1 MTYIGYYCNQE
12 SIGKNALLDWI
23 NEKIPQY
30 NITNFS
36 SNWKDGMALGCLT
49 DVVSGGK
56 FPDYEDMTS
65 DTPLENAEKSMEFAV
80 SLGVPKVITP
90 ELFVDHTLDPLTMM
104 TYLTYFKCVKP
115 PDDVLVGIAAAGPGV
130 TGDKAFKDTNFVIRG
145 RIPDWAPLDISI
157 TAPDGSKVP
166 FNKLDP
172 VANSSAVRYK
182 PPMSGNYTV
191 EILVNKEH
199 IRGSPFTPYHSE
211 PSSAT
216 SCSATG
222 EGLAKAVV
230 GETAEFTVNCVN
242 GGAGQLS
249 TDIRGP
255 SGSIG
260 VTSTETSE
268 RVYTIKYTPIE
279 AGPHTISCLWSNN
292 HIDKSP
298 FTSRTIDPKKCTA
311 SGAGLTNSVVN
322 QPSTFLVKTKD
333 AGQSVLSANVKGPN
347 GSVPVLI
354 HEDGPHDYIC
364 SYTPIAKGEHVIDV
378 KWGGIPI
385 TGSPFHVLPLVPAD
399 ASKCVAKNLP
409 KGKLRA
415 NKEVKFIVDTTNAG
429 DGELKAS
436 GHGPSI
442 PQKCN
447 TRSLDSS
454 SYEISFSP
462 FEVGVLSVD
471 VKFADKDIPESPFKF
486 LVNDPTKCHINA
498 SAISSSTYIIK
509 QSVDFRVSA
518 QFAGEGDVTAKVHGP
533 KGEENFQ
540 IKDQGDS
547 TYLIHFTP
555 QVPGSHAIEI
565 LFDGELIPDAPV
577 NFFVGAGSGAD
588 DVIVTQPATDRNGIF
603 VVETPHEY
611 KINSSN
617 ANDGEL
623 AATCVGVFTGYKPK
637 LEIQDKG
644 NRQYSVLLNT
654 PKPDEYKLNITWS
667 NDPVPGSPFTI
678 SVVDKPHPDRVI
690 IRGPSF
696 EVGQLPISFTAD
708 VRNAGSGELLASGRG
723 QKVGNVP
730 VNITQSEAGMYKLLL
745 EGPQPDLYT
754 VSIFWSDEHVPGS
767 PFKINNIPPD
777 AGKVIVTKPDSFSK
791 SVRAIFRVDATDAGV
806 GKLNAY
812 CRAENS
818 ANLPVELDK
827 PDPDVEKYRCII
839 TPIRED
845 VYHLSILWSDKDVPD
860 SPFKI
865 DLVPRVYA
873 DRVIVDDPVFS
884 TADQPV
890 STKVDTTNAGPGNL
904 TAKCNGDTTG
914 FVPVAVVELEKGKYE
929 LIFTPSKEDTYS
941 LHIYFDGHEVPRSPQ
956 TVPIHPIL
964 EEVMMIR
971 NEPPESELKFPDII
985 GEEVPD
991 TNEKPPAEMYL
1002 LIGTPFHIDIDE
1014 PVPEEIPELKS
1025 IVANVGEEKEF
1036 IAKAKGDSNGVARV
1050 NVTKKGK
1057 NAYSVDFNPTKPD
1070 RYILTLSYGDE
1081 TIKSPIIIHYSTPVD
1096 AGKCSIFGLE
1106 NISSY
1111 PMINE
1116 PLIFG
1121 VDATAAGKSDL
1132 RVTADG
1138 PRSDEPS
1145 NVNVEEDSDKPGIYH
1160 VTYIPTAAGE
1170 HRVHLQWGNN
1180 LIPGCPLVFKVVSG
1194 SAISGDKMYPYGTPV
1209 VLDLVADCRPKD
1221 LEVFA
1226 VLEGTNQKSKLKI
1239 NKDGKGQYKLIFQPT
1254 TPGYYDVHVR
1264 LQDNA
1269 VAGSPYRICYAEPP
1283 NPAKVKVD
1291 IKPPEVAY
1299 LHYPIIFNI
1308 DTKGAGTAEL
1318 LLRTSVRRK
1327 TKDKAPDFVVV
1338 DNGDS
1343 TYTATYIPTIAVIHS
1358 FDVLFANELVPGF
1371 PVKINVIEKPPE
1383 IKHVLSSSV
1392 NLLEVNKS
1400 VNIYFKLPGGDSISS
1415 ITASATGQSIEDADF
1430 KLQQVRGGLYRA
1442 HFAPS
1447 FPDDYKLEVMHKN
1460 NPVEGSPFPVKV
1472 VDLGGFEPSKSTE
1485 DAQNPPVVDAKR
1497 PFSLLLPI
1505 DQPTLSPN
1513 DLLIDLDGPPES
1525 AVFPPEVKGD
1535 TYGTFSVSFTPDVPG
1550 DYIIHVTNSKE
1561 DTHVSGSPYR
1571 VIVKEYYSNPEKCFI
1586 IPEDTQ
1592 LFEQPQRFGKPCQ
1605 FRISTVD
1612 AGPGT
1617 LNVTSRG
1624 PGIADVKIFDNNDG
1638 TYTCDFSPS
1647 VAGQYIIDILWDN
1660 EHIAGSPRTLEL
1672 KQKKKKVI
1680 TGLKLDNENFRVGV
1694 AHRFKLHCDEVG
1706 DGVLEVSLKPS
1717 NAGQIKVSNLG
1728 SQTYQV
1734 EILPHELGQHEL
1746 SVLYGGS
1753 HIMGSPYSVIFNE
1766 RGDASKCRMISNDVE
1781 QTDEGK
1787 DHVVFLVSTKGA
1799 GKGRLTAH
1807 VDNPNSG
1814 ERDTVTIDPLE
1825 DDVYKIHFD
1834 LGDDTEYQLTIKYDG
1849 NHIEGSPFKLL
1860 FADQSDANICQ
1871 AEGDGLT
1878 ISQIN
1883 REAKFSVF
1891 TDGAGEGALKV
1902 EIKSTEGTEIYPH
1915 ISDVGEGEYE
1925 VSYIPTRPGEYE
1937 ISIKWGDENITDSPF
1952 TMKAF
1957 VPLKASNLVVVNPPS
1972 EAYLE
1977 TPIEIQVKP
1986 VEETNEQGVVMISA
2000 TSRQATI
2007 DGKVAK
2013 EPDGTYTCTLEPV
2026 LSGKYI
2032 VRITLNGDNI
2042 QGSPFKIRVS
2052 EPPKPQNVRAYGP
2065 GLEDSYIG
2073 HEGNFTL
2080 ETADAG
2086 TGTLSVRVHG
2096 PKGAFRIN
2104 MRRDPDNERTILVRY
2119 DPKYVGKYT
2128 IDVTWSEVHIPGSPF
2143 KIQINEQVE
2152 DLTNG
2157 ISEEENKKAEIAIE
2171 AQVEAAL

>member
-1 MTYIGYYCNQE
+1 MPPQDLCVDKPDDQSVMTYIGYFCTVEN
-12 SIGKNALLDWI
+12 SIGKTTLLKWI
-23 NEKIPQY
+23 NEKIPHE
-30 NITNFS
+30 ITGFTS
-36 SNWKDGMALGCLT
+36 EWKDGMALGCLA

-90 ELFVDHTLDPLTMM
+90 KQFIDHTLDPVKMM
-104 TYLTYFKCVKP
+104 TYLTYFKFVKP
-115 PDDVLVGIAAAGPGV
+115 SDDVLVGITASGPGV
-130 TGDKAFKDTNFVIRG
+130 TGDKPFQETNFAIRG

-172 VANSSAVRYK
+172 VANSSVVHYK
-182 PPMSGNYTV
+182 PPLSGNYTV

-199 IRGSPFTPYHSE
+199 IRGSPFNLRHIE
-211 PSSAT
+211 PPNPAGCT
-216 SCSATG
+216 AYG
-222 EGLAKAVV
+222 EGLVKVIL
-230 GETAEFTVNCVN
+230 GETAEFTVDCTN
-242 GGAGQLS
+242 GGDSQLS
-249 TDIRGP
+249 VDILGP
-255 SGSIG
+255 SDYIR
-260 VTSTETSE
+260 VDSTEKVSE
-268 RVYTIKYTPIE
+268 RVYSVKYTPVD
-279 AGPHTISCLWSNN
+279 AGPHTISCLWPNH

-298 FTSRTIDPKKCTA
+298 YTVQVIDPKKCIA
-311 SGAGLTNSVVN
+311 SGAGLTNAAVN
-322 QPSTFLVKTKD
+322 QPSIFQVETKG
-333 AGQSVLSANVKGPN
+333 AGKSTLNININGPN
-347 GSVPVLI
+347 GNVPVQVKK
-354 HEDGPHDYIC
+354 DGPHDYIC
-364 SYTPIAKGEHVIDV
+364 SYSPTAKGEHNIDV
-378 KWGGIPI
+378 EWGGIPI
-385 TGSPFHVLPLVPAD
+385 TGSPFHVLSIIPAD

-447 TRSLDSS
+447 IRSLDSS

-471 VKFADKDIPESPFKF
+471 VKFADENIPESPFKF

-498 SAISSSTYIIK
+498 SAISSSTYVIK
-509 QSVDFRVSA
+509 QSVDFLVSA

-565 LFDGELIPDAPV
+565 LFDGELIPDVPV

-588 DVIVTQPATDRNGIF
+588 DVIVTEPAADRNGIF

-678 SVVDKPHPDRVI
+678 SVVDKPHPDRVV

-696 EVGQLPISFTAD
+696 EVDQLPISFTAD

-914 FVPVAVVELEKGKYE
+914 FVPVAVAELENGKYK
-929 LIFTPSKEDTYS
+929 LTFTPSKEDTYS

-964 EEVMMIR
+964 EEMIMIR
-971 NEPPESELKFPDII
+971 NEPPESELTFADII

-1014 PVPEEIPELKS
+1014 PVPEKIPELEK
-1025 IVANVGEEKEF
+1025 IVPNEDVEKDF
-1036 IAKAKGDSNGVARV
+1036 IATAKGDSNGVAQV
-1050 NVTKKGK
+1050 NVTKEGK

-1145 NVNVEEDSDKPGIYH
+1145 DVNVEEDSDKPGIYH

-1170 HRVHLQWGNN
+1170 HRVDLQWGNN

-1209 VLDLVADCRPKD
+1209 VLDLVADCKPRD

-1226 VLEGTNQKSKLKI
+1226 VLEGNDQKSKMKI
-1239 NKDGKGQYKLIFQPT
+1239 NKNGKGQYKLIFQPT
-1254 TPGYYDVHVR
+1254 TPGYYDVHA
-1264 LQDNA
+1264 LLKGGE
-1269 VAGSPYRICYAEPP
+1269 VAGSPYQVYYAEPP
-1283 NPAKVKVD
+1283 NPSVIKVD
-1291 IKPPEVAY
+1291 VKPSDVAFVNC
-1299 LHYPIIFNI
+1299 PIVFDI
-1308 DTKGAGTAEL
+1308 DPKNAGKGEL
-1318 LLRTSVRRK
+1318 LLRASFNK
-1327 TKDKAPDFVVV
+1327 KSKSQASSDFVIV
-1338 DNGDS
+1338 DNGNS
-1343 TYTATYIPTIAVIHS
+1343 TYTATYIPTLPVIHS

-1371 PVKINVIEKPPE
+1371 PVKINVIKKQPE
-1383 IKHVLSSSV
+1383 INHVLSSDL
-1392 NLLEVNKS
+1392 NLLEINKF

-1415 ITASATGQSIEDADF
+1415 ITASATGRTIKDVDV
-1430 KLQQVRGGLYRA
+1430 KLQEVEEGLYRA

-1447 FPDDYKLEVMHKN
+1447 FPDDYKLEVMYNN
-1460 NPVEGSPFPVKV
+1460 NPVEGSPFPLKV
-1472 VDLGGFEPSKSTE
+1472 VDLGGFEPSKSIE
-1485 DAQNPPVVDAKR
+1485 DTINPPVVEAKR
-1497 PFSLLLPI
+1497 PFSIILPI
-1505 DQPTLSPN
+1505 NQPTLLPN
-1513 DLLIDLDGPPES
+1513 DLQVNVNGPPGSLITS
-1525 AVFPPEVKGD
+1525 AEVKGD
-1535 TYGTFSVSFTPDVPG
+1535 TYGTFSASFAPDVPG
-1550 DYIIHVTNSKE
+1550 DYMIHVTNSKE
-1561 DTHVSGSPYR
+1561 DTQVSGSPYK
-1571 VIVKEYYSNPEKCFI
+1571 VVVKE
-1586 IPEDTQ
+1586 
-1592 LFEQPQRFGKPCQ
+1592 CQ
-1605 FRISTVD
+1605 SD
-1612 AGPGT
+1612 SGGT
-1617 LNVTSRG
+1617 LNIIARG
-1624 PGIADVKIFDNNDG
+1624 PGRLDVKLYDNKDG
-1638 TYTCDFSPS
+1638 IYTCKFSPS
-1647 VAGQYIIDILWDN
+1647 IGGKYMVDVLWGN
-1660 EHIAGSPRTLEL
+1660 EHIGGSPYQLNFKRKRFNVINGLNLDAKNFHVDVPYSFKVQCDSEL
-1672 KQKKKKVI
+1672 
-1680 TGLKLDNENFRVGV
+1680 
-1694 AHRFKLHCDEVG
+1694 G
-1706 DGVLEVSLKPS
+1706 DGVLEVFLKPS
-1717 NAGQIKVSNLG
+1717 NAGKVKVSNLG

-1734 EILPHELGQHEL
+1734 IILPCEEGHHML

-1753 HIMGSPYSVIFNE
+1753 HIMGSPYSVTFNE
-1766 RGDASKCRMISNDVE
+1766 GGDASKCRIISNDVE
-1781 QTDEGK
+1781 QTDDGK
-1787 DHVVFLVSTKGA
+1787 DHVLFLVSAKGA

-1807 VDNPNSG
+1807 LENNSG
-1814 ERDTVTIDPLE
+1814 EREPVIIDPLE

-1834 LGDDTEYQLTIKYDG
+1834 LVDDMEYELTTTYDG

-1860 FADQSDANICQ
+1860 FADKPSDVCKAK
-1871 AEGDGLT
+1871 GKGLT
-1878 ISQIN
+1878 VSQIDK
-1883 REAKFSVF
+1883 EAKFFVF
-1891 TDGAGEGALKV
+1891 TKGAGEGTVKV
-1902 EIKSTEGTEIYPH
+1902 EILAIEGTEIFPH
-1915 ISDVGEGEYE
+1915 ISDLGEGKYE
-1925 VSYIPTRPGEYE
+1925 VSYNPTKQGEYKVFVLWE
-1937 ISIKWGDENITDSPF
+1937 DKNITDSPF
-1952 TMKAF
+1952 TMNAF
-1957 VPLKASNLVVVNPPS
+1957 VPLQASNLKVVNPPS

-1977 TPIEIQVKP
+1977 APIKIQVKP
-1986 VEETNEQGVVMISA
+1986 VEETDEQGVVMISA
-2000 TSRQATI
+2000 MSRQATI

-2026 LSGKYI
+2026 LSGKY
-2032 VRITLNGDNI
+2032 VVQITLNGDNI
-2042 QGSPFKIRVS
+2042 QGSPFMIGVS

-2065 GLEDSYIG
+2065 GLEDGYIG
-2073 HEGNFTL
+2073 QEGNFTL

-2086 TGTLSVRVHG
+2086 TGTLSVRVQG
-2096 PKGAFRIN
+2096 PKGAFKID
-2104 MRRDPDNERTILVRY
+2104 MRQHPDNERTILAHY
-2119 DPKYVGKYT
+2119 HPKSVGTY
-2128 IDVTWSEVHIPGSPF
+2128 IINVMWSGMHIRGSPF
-2143 KIQINEQVE
+2143 TVEMHEQ
-2152 DLTNG
+2152 DAL
-2157 ISEEENKKAEIAIE
+2157 ISEEY
-2171 AQVEAAL
+2171 V